1 MMKKYIFALPAEK
14 TEKCLYRSDEA
25 ELETRFPILL
35 PLKATAEQGELV
47 NITLIISENSP
58 GTSANFL
65 NLMMELKALAEE
77 VGFKYDL
84 TEIRIA
90 GEETPD
96 KQKRVFEALIETL
109 GDGDSIF
116 ADITFGHKA
125 IPLIIFTA
133 LSFCYKLRQNAEI
146 RSVFYADQ
154 SSGTPVIHDIS
165 TLFYMESVIHSVS
178 QSVPDDPL
186 PIIKRILNM

>member
-1 MMKKYIFALPAEK
+1 MKKYIFALPSEK
-14 TEKCLYRSDEA
+14 IEKCRYISGET

-35 PLKATAEQGELV
+35 SLKETAEQGELV
-47 NITLIISENSP
+47 NITPIISENSS

-65 NLMMELKALAEE
+65 NLMMELKALADEG
-77 VGFKYDL
+77 GFKFDL
-84 TEIRIA
+84 AEIRIA
-90 GEETPD
+90 GEETSD

-109 GDGDSIF
+109 GDDESIY

-133 LSFCYKLRQNAEI
+133 MSFCYKLRSNTEI
-146 RSVFYADQ
+146 GSVIYADQ
-154 SSGTPVIHDIS
+154 ASGVPTIHDVS

-186 PIIKRILNM
+186 SIIKRILNM

>member
-1 MMKKYIFALPAEK
+1 MKKYIFALPTEK
-14 TEKCLYRSDEA
+14 TEKCLYRSDEVEIEA
-25 ELETRFPILL
+25 SFPILL
-35 PLKATAEQGELV
+35 AISQTAQRDELI
-47 NITLIISENSP
+47 NITLLISENSP
-58 GTSANFL
+58 VSSGNFL
-65 NLMMELKALAEE
+65 RLMTELKALAVEI
-77 VGFKYDL
+77 GFRYDL

-90 GEETPD
+90 GEETPE

-109 GDGDSIF
+109 GDGESIY

-133 LSFCYKLRQNAEI
+133 LSFCYKLCKDTEVN
-146 RSVFYADQ
+146 SVFYAERN
-154 SSGTPVIHDIS
+154 GETAVLRDIS

-186 PIIKRILNM
+186 SIIKRILNM